1 MSARVACIGGTGG
14 SAFYR
19 DGQGDAT
26 MKALITCECA
36 GIPLRAQAA
45 YQVLFK
51 EKCPLT
57 WKGTR
62 ISILMELVPQGSP
75 IYEHLKALSNK
86 QGKFAYAFEWDV
98 DGNIKNKYNLLN
110 GKEIK

>member
-1 MSARVACIGGTGG
+1 
-14 SAFYR
+14 
-19 DGQGDAT
+19 
-26 MKALITCECA
+26 MKAIICCECA

-51 EKCPLT
+51 EKAPIT

-62 ISILMELVPQGSP
+62 ISVLMELVPQSSP

-98 DGNIKNKYNLLN
+98 DGNIKSKYNLLN